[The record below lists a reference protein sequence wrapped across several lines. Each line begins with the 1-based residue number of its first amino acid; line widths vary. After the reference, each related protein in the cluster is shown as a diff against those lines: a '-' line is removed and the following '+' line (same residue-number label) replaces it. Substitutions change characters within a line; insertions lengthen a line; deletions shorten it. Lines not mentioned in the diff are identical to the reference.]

1 VSFRSSEYGVV
12 PMRLALIAAL
22 LGLQVALALLG
33 VLNKDAVTVVP
44 PLTLEA
50 TRRVAAG
57 LLLVV
62 LIAARRSRLR
72 PSRQDLVDAVLP
84 GILGFG
90 FGRACVMVGL
100 SLTSPTNVALI
111 DSGAPAVALLLAVVV
126 GVERPPRFA
135 VIGSLVALAGVVGFV
150 LVGSGLGAPNLGDV
164 ITLGSPLAWGGIYVY
179 LARRGEPGS
188 LLRRTAWFS
197 VAGGAALAVPGF
209 ALNASAL
216 PLLLDGRVLP
226 ALGLGIIIGLVE
238 NWLTFRAILV
248 LGAVQTAEF
257 EYLVPALTAGA
268 AFVLLGLPVMGA
280 QIAAGLIIVL
290 GLLAAGRARASAR
303 LPERTFA
310 GDGLPLAAQ
319 PCVVC

>member
-1 VSFRSSEYGVV
+1 
-12 PMRLALIAAL
+12 MRLALIAAL

>member
-1 VSFRSSEYGVV
+1 
-12 PMRLALIAAL
+12 MRLALIAAL
-22 LGLQVALALLG
+22 LGLQLALALLG

-150 LVGSGLGAPNLGDV
+150 LVGSGPGAPNLGDV

>member
-1 VSFRSSEYGVV
+1 
-12 PMRLALIAAL
+12 MRLALIAAL

-303 LPERTFA
+303 PPERTFA

>member
-1 VSFRSSEYGVV
+1 
-12 PMRLALIAAL
+12 MRLALIAAL
-22 LGLQVALALLG
+22 LGLQLALALLG

>member
-1 VSFRSSEYGVV
+1 
-12 PMRLALIAAL
+12 MRLALIAAL
-22 LGLQVALALLG
+22 LGLQLALALLG

-44 PLTLEA
+44 PLALEA

-62 LIAARRSRLR
+62 LIAARRRRLR

-197 VAGGAALAVPGF
+197 LAGGAALAVPGF
-209 ALNASAL
+209 ALNVSAL

-226 ALGLGIIIGLVE
+226 ALGLGILIGLVE
-238 NWLTFRAILV
+238 NWLTFRAIVV

-290 GLLAAGRARASAR
+290 GLLAAGRARASAHVR
-303 LPERTFA
+303 ERTFA
-310 GDGLPLAAQ
+310 GDGRPLAAQ